1 MQLKLPDLL
10 DAHPLRGLVE
20 VPGELLHGQNVAA
33 NGIAAVVTALKF
45 LQHPLT

>member
-1 MQLKLPDLL
+1 MQLKLTDLL

-20 VPGELLHGQNVAA
+20 VLGELFHGQNVAA
-33 NGIAAVVTALKF
+33 NGVGAVVSALEF